1 MDAIVEC
8 VAQRTARVSDAGG
21 PTEQPSSVVD
31 SAAIKSDSFDQ
42 NPSLL
47 SGDQKTLPA
56 SHSDVSST
64 CSQTVSDKVETG
76 LASLPQLMSSDK
88 CPPSAKCHETALHG
102 DDLHST
108 DVSNFS

>member
-21 PTEQPSSVVD
+21 PTEQTSVVD
-31 SAAIKSDSFDQ
+31 SAAVKSDSADQ

-64 CSQTVSDKVETG
+64 CSQTVSDKVESG
-76 LASLPQLMSSDK
+76 LASIPHLMSSDK